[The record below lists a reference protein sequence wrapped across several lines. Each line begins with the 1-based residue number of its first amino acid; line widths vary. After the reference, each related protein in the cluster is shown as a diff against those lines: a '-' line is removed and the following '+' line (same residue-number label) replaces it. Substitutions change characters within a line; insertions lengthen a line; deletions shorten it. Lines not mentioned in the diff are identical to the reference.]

1 MEYND
6 FNDFELLSYIGECNE
21 EAGEILYK
29 KYQPLIISIAT
40 KIYKKTNNKV
50 GLELSDLIQEGMLG
64 LSYAIRNYNQN
75 GKAMFF
81 TYARTCIER
90 KIISAI
96 VSASRL
102 KHRVLNESVSFNVET
117 TRQEQSEIDS
127 VLSDNR
133 MNPES
138 LLIMN
143 ETERELEYRINHD
156 LTEQEIQILELK
168 MNEFTYQEI
177 ANLLGISKKKVDNQL
192 RRIRSKL
199 RKNENK

>member
-1 MEYND
+1 MKYSD

-21 EAGEILYK
+21 EASEILYQ

-40 KIYKKTNNKV
+40 KIYNKINNKV

-64 LSYAIRNYNQN
+64 LSFAIRKYDQN
-75 GKAMFF
+75 GKALFY
-81 TYARTCIER
+81 TYAKTCIER

-96 VSASRL
+96 VGASRL
-102 KHRVLNESVSFNVET
+102 KHRILNESISFNVET
-117 TRQEQSEIDS
+117 ARREQSEIDS

-143 ETERELEYRINHD
+143 EEEQELERKINTNLD
-156 LTEQEIQILELK
+156 EQEIQILELK
-168 MNEFTYQEI
+168 MNNLTYNEI
-177 ANLLGISKKKVDNQL
+177 ANILGISKKQVDNKL

-199 RKNENK
+199 KEK